1 MELTKQHKVLL
12 GVLGVG
18 VLAVVAD
25 RTLLGGATTP
35 ESASAATPEVAR
47 EASVVADAAPETS
60 AVADRLAAFA
70 QADELVHDANVE
82 AAFAQR
88 AEPSAAAA
96 PAGKTLFP
104 RISGVVCIGHSSMDP
119 AALQEHFRANIKL
132 SGVILNPKPMAF
144 ISGEKF
150 EVNDSHVVGGKS
162 VAVCEHEVKLL
173 EVHGPDR
180 QARRVG
186 SAIVLIDGKHRIEL
200 VIDR

>member
-25 RTLLGGATTP
+25 RTLLGGATAP
-35 ESASAATPEVAR
+35 ESAKAATPEVVR
-47 EASVVADAAPETS
+47 EAKVVAEAAPETS

-70 QADELVHDANVE
+70 EQDDLLQNADVQT
-82 AAFAQR
+82 AFAER
-88 AEPSAAAA
+88 VEKAAAA
-96 PAGKTLFP
+96 VPAGKTLFP
-104 RISGVVCIGHSSMDP
+104 RTKGIVCIGHTSMDT
-119 AALQEHFRANIKL
+119 AELTAHFRAYVKL
-132 SGVILNPKPMAF
+132 SSVILNPKPMAF

-150 EVNDSHVVGGKS
+150 ELNDSHVIGGKAA
-162 VAVCEHEVKLL
+162 AVCEHEVKLL

-180 QARRVG
+180 QARRAG
-186 SAIVLIDGKHRIEL
+186 SAIVLIDGKHRVEL